1 MTGGNIADLTDWAKQ
16 GVGLHGGKVVCS
28 IGLSDW
34 GIVSDA
40 VGWDTVDWD
49 TVDWDTVDW
58 DTVGWD
64 TVGWGTVIAVC
75 CMIALIDEGN

>member
-1 MTGGNIADLTDWAKQ
+1 MTGGNTVDLTYWAKQ
-16 GVGLHGGKVVCS
+16 GVGLHGEKAVCS

-49 TVDWDTVDW
+49 TVDWDTV
-58 DTVGWD
+58 
-64 TVGWGTVIAVC
+64 IAVC

>member
-1 MTGGNIADLTDWAKQ
+1 MTGGNIADLTVWAKQ

-28 IGLSDW
+28 IGLRDW

-49 TVDWDTVDW
+49 TVDWDTV
-58 DTVGWD
+58 
-64 TVGWGTVIAVC
+64 IAVC